1 MMIGKRSK
9 LMQESIDKY
18 KDTETIDTGKKR
30 NWNVKFKG
38 KGKGKRKKQK
48 RKKKKYSRSIK
59 KKYSRSI
66 FKNLWG

>member
-1 MMIGKRSK
+1 MIGKRSK

-18 KDTETIDTGKKR
+18 KDEETIDTGKKR

-48 RKKKKYSRSIK
+48 RKKKKYSRSI
-59 KKYSRSI
+59 